1 MNSADQVRAL
11 LDSNGCTEINILPVG
26 DHHYAITFRVNP
38 EAATADLPPAPMD
51 LPVSAADCP
60 PVPSDMSALGGPE
73 IEIALSPSDAV
84 NIATP
89 VEVPPVEM
97 SPIVIPSVEPV
108 NPFAKECTVMSL
120 NTTCMVPT
128 TFVPE
133 ERVSL
138 LKAQNVERMGEFV
151 LFTYCGMSYKY
162 PVEHDSGSS
171 FAVCNT
177 PVDFTETSVRLALQF
192 AGSTITYPC
201 LLSVVEGDPCSIV
214 FGKDLE
220 EMVNTEREHIEHDQV
235 SAQ

>member
-26 DHHYAITFRVNP
+26 DHHYAITFRANP
-38 EAATADLPPAPMD
+38 EAAVDLPPAPMD

-60 PVPSDMSALGGPE
+60 PVPSDMGALGGPE
-73 IEIALSPSDAV
+73 IEIALSPADAV
-84 NIATP
+84 SIAA
-89 VEVPPVEM
+89 PVEM
-97 SPIVIPSVEPV
+97 PPIVIPSVEPV

-128 TFVPE
+128 AFVPE

-138 LKAQNVERMGEFV
+138 LKAQHVERMGEFV

-162 PVEHDSGSS
+162 PVEHDAGTV
-171 FAVCNT
+171 AVCNS